1 MNREYLPHIAAVAR
15 AILDFGFRDDR
26 FSLSLYRSFKADYIT
41 KKRGQSYETDAEFY
55 AEDGCVQLHIEAKR
69 APLELSRI
77 VKNIDES
84 NTFSNLPLACK
95 KELEYVLDVAPRHL
109 WLVAPGSVDPDEYV
123 YATEV
128 SGLQARF
135 RRLNGLASVLPN

>member
-26 FSLSLYRSFKADYIT
+26 FSLSLYRTFKADYVT

-55 AEDGCVQLHIEAKR
+55 AEDGSVELHIEAKR
-69 APLELSRI
+69 APLAISRI
-77 VKNIDES
+77 VKDINES
-84 NTFSNLPLACK
+84 GTFNDLPLGSK

-109 WLVAPGSVDPDEYV
+109 WLVAPGSVDPNEYV
-123 YATEV
+123 YALELN
-128 SGLQARF
+128 GLQARF
-135 RRLNGLASVLPN
+135 RRLDG